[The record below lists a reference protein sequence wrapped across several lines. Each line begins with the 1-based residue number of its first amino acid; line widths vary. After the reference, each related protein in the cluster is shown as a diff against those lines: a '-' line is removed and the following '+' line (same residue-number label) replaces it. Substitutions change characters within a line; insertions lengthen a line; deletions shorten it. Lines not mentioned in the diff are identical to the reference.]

1 MSSARRSVLAL
12 LAAALLV
19 GGGACNK
26 KKGLH
31 VTGIEPQGGPYT
43 GGTTVSIT
51 GSGFQEGSTK
61 GVKVYFGGQQARV
74 LGFVGDGVL
83 KVDSP
88 AGDAGKTVDVVL
100 VFDDARTSEPLKY
113 TYTEGADP
121 LNVDSLVDGKAPPT
135 APPPATG
142 STPPPAEPTTP
153 PAAGT
158 TPPAAGTTP
167 PAAGTTPPAA
177 EPTTPPAAEPT
188 TPPAAE
194 PTTPP
199 APPN

>member
-19 GGGACNK
+19 GGGACSK

-74 LGFVGDGVL
+74 LGFVGDDVL

-113 TYTEGADP
+113 TYTEAGDQF
-121 LNVDSLVDGKAPPT
+121 NVDSLVDGKAAAGT
-135 APPPATG
+135 
-142 STPPPAEPTTP
+142 TPP

-158 TPPAAGTTP
+158 TPPAGEAAPP
-167 PAAGTTPPAA
+167 PAAGQTPP
-177 EPTTPPAAEPT
+177 PVQ
-188 TPPAAE
+188 
-194 PTTPP
+194 
-199 APPN
+199 PN